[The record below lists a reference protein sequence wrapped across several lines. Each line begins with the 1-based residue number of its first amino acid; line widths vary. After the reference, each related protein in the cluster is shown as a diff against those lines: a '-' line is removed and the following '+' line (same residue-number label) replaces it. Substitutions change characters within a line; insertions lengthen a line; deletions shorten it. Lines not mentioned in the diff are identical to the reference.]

1 MFVQRFLGSLR
12 GKPCSSLETLQLA
25 GKNVWRKVVL
35 TSEKKFWR
43 DIITFSPQFCHRGIK
58 KILIRG
64 KCEFLL
70 ELPRNML

>member
-35 TSEKKFWR
+35 TFEKNVLARYYHFFTAVLSWR
-43 DIITFSPQFCHRGIK
+43 DKENLNTR
-58 KILIRG
+58 
-64 KCEFLL
+64 EV
-70 ELPRNML
+70 